1 MGQQRIT
8 GTRMARKQAA
18 RQERPSLWEVQ
29 KQERR
34 KAVLVAA
41 KSLIAASGYDKPTI
55 EDIAAAAGLST
66 PTVYNYFGTKLD
78 LLLALYLEDREIAL
92 SEIATTVAKSW
103 KDPIDFFLAMLEAD
117 LREDADV
124 PSHALWRQIAA
135 AEVTQNE
142 GRHHATFKGINDR
155 HIAAITTA
163 VRRMVEEGLLVPGT
177 DVKAVA
183 ELFHHLS
190 EGFYRKVIATTDTP
204 FAAFRGDAKRQLKV
218 MLAGIRA

>member
-1 MGQQRIT
+1 
-8 GTRMARKQAA
+8 MARKQAV
-18 RQERPSLWEVQ
+18 RPEQPRPSLWEVQ
-29 KQERR
+29 KHERR
-34 KAVLVAA
+34 QAVLAAA
-41 KSLIAASGYDKPTI
+41 KSLIAAKGYDKTTI

-92 SEIATTVAKSW
+92 DKLAKIVARSW
-103 KDPIDFFLAMLEAD
+103 KDPLDLFLAMLDAD
-117 LREDADV
+117 LHEEVDV
-124 PSHALWRQIAA
+124 VSHALWRQIAA
-135 AEVTQNE
+135 AEATQNE

-155 HIAAITTA
+155 HLAAITAA
-163 VRRMVEEGLLVPGT
+163 VRKMMEEGLLAADT

-190 EGFYRKVIATTDTP
+190 EGFYRKVIATTDTR
-204 FAAFRGDAKRQLKV
+204 FAAFRNDAKRQLKV

>member
-1 MGQQRIT
+1 
-8 GTRMARKQAA
+8 MARKQAA
-18 RQERPSLWEVQ
+18 RQKGPSLWEVQ

-34 KAVLVAA
+34 QAVLVAA

-66 PTVYNYFGTKLD
+66 PTVYNYFGTKVD
-78 LLLALYLEDREIAL
+78 LLLALYLEDREIVL
-92 SEIATTVAKSW
+92 SEIATIVAKSW
-103 KDPIDFFLAMLEAD
+103 KDPLDFFLAMLEAD

-142 GRHHATFKGINDR
+142 GRHRATFKGIYDR
-155 HIAAITTA
+155 HIAAITSA
-163 VRRMVEEGLLVPGT
+163 ARKMVEEGLLVPGT

-190 EGFYRKVIATTDTP
+190 EGFYRKVIATTDTR
-204 FAAFRGDAKRQLKV
+204 FAAFKGDAKRQLKV